1 MKKVYLMGLAL
12 LTLFNT
18 SAQDCTG
25 GRYDQETF
33 TDFDLTANILYGNND
48 NHEGDNIDLLLDVY
62 EPTGDTE
69 TNRPLIIFMH
79 GGTFIAGSKEGG
91 DVKPLAEDFC
101 KKGYVTSSINYR
113 LGIDNMFDFTGGGP
127 DDKDLSE
134 AVFRATQDARAAVRF
149 FRKSY
154 VEDGNPYGIDTSQI
168 YLVGSSAGGFM
179 AVHLA
184 YLTDENDIPDVIDQT
199 NVGLG
204 GGIEGLSGN
213 LGYSSKATAIVN
225 IAGALGDKEWM
236 DNTKAPILS
245 LHGDE
250 DGTVPYGTALIGAG
264 VYEDIILVDGSESIH
279 IKAEEIG
286 LKHCFKP
293 FYGQGHVPHTN
304 NADYYDTTSMYINQ
318 WLLSFVCNEEEYCIC
333 ETALD
338 ETDCYDYASAS
349 VSNEILNAE
358 PFKVYPNPASS
369 SFTIE
374 SLENIKSYSI
384 ISLSGQVITSGIGN
398 QQNFIDINSDNYL
411 PGMYIVRITTE
422 QGIATEKIII
432 E

>member
-12 LTLFNT
+12 VTLFNT
-18 SAQDCTG
+18 TAQDCTG

-33 TDFDLTANILYGNND
+33 ADFDLTADIVYGNND
-48 NHEGDNIDLLLDVY
+48 RNNGDNIDLLLDVY

-101 KKGYVTSSINYR
+101 RKGYVTSSINYR
-113 LGIDNMFDFTGGGP
+113 LGIDNIADFIGGGP

-134 AVFRATQDARAAVRF
+134 AVMRATQDARAAVRF
-149 FRKSY
+149 FRKS
-154 VEDGNPYGIDTSQI
+154 VDEDGNPYGIDPDHI

-184 YLTDENDIPDVIDQT
+184 YLTDDNDIPSVIDQT

-204 GGIEGLSGN
+204 GGTEGLSGN
-213 LGYSSKATAIVN
+213 AGYSSEVTAIVN
-225 IAGALGDKEWM
+225 IAGALGDADWI
-236 DNTKAPILS
+236 DDTKAPVLS
-245 LHGDE
+245 LHGDD

-264 VYEDIILVDGSESIH
+264 IYEDIILVDGSESIH
-279 IKAEEIG
+279 KKAEEVG

-293 FYGQGHVPHTN
+293 FYGQGHVPHTDD
-304 NADYYDTTSMYINQ
+304 ADYYDTTSMYINQ
-318 WLLSFVCNEEEYCIC
+318 WLLSFVCNDTEYCLC
-333 ETALD
+333 ETTQD
-338 ETDCYDYASAS
+338 ETDCYDYGSLS
-349 VSNEILNAE
+349 VLNESFNAE
-358 PFKVYPNPASS
+358 SLKVYPNPATS

-374 SLENIKSYSI
+374 SLDNIREFAVIGMNGQI
-384 ISLSGQVITSGIGN
+384 IERGNGN
-398 QQNFIDINSDNYL
+398 QQNFIDINSDKYL

-422 QGIATEKIII
+422 NGIATEKIII